1 VITGLLQ
8 RIAGHLPYHGAEY
21 MPFHSFI
28 SHYGYIG
35 IFSLLMLGIF
45 GIPFPDESLLT
56 FSGYLASKG
65 HLHIILTILVAFVGS
80 SIGITVNYVVG
91 RTLGFAAIRKYGYHV
106 HLTPEKMNKV
116 REWFDWLGKWLLPVS
131 YFIPGVRH
139 LTPFVAG
146 ASKLRFK
153 VFVIFA
159 YAGGLLWTVTFT
171 LMGYFL
177 GHEPSS
183 RPGQF
188 SHFLIFA
195 GIVLLF
201 ITLYLHI
208 QLEMETKRRTRRTK

>member
-1 VITGLLQ
+1 MSFD
-8 RIAGHLPYHGAEY
+8 A
-21 MPFHSFI
+21 FI

-35 IFSLLMLGIF
+35 IFSVLMLGIF

-65 HLHIILTILVAFVGS
+65 HLNIILTVLVAFIGT
-80 SIGITVNYVVG
+80 SIGITVNYLVG
-91 RTLGFAAIRKYGYHV
+91 RTLGFAAVRKYGHRV
-106 HLTPEKMNKV
+106 HLTPEKMDKV

-153 VFVIFA
+153 VFATFA
-159 YAGGLLWTVTFT
+159 YAGGFLWTITFV
-171 LMGYFL
+171 LVGYFL
-177 GHEPSS
+177 DHEPTG
-183 RPGQF
+183 RTAQF
-188 SHFLIFA
+188 PHYLIFA

-201 ITLYLHI
+201 IALYLHI
-208 QLEMETKRRTRRTK
+208 QLEMDTRRRRRKAE